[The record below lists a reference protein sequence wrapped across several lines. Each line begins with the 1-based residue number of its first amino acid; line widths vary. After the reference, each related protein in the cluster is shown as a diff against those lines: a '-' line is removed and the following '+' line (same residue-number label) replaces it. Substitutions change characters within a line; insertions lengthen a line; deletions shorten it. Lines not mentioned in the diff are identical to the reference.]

1 MPAVGKSFWGEAIAQ
16 AYSLQF
22 VDLDSYIAEQEHA
35 SIPALFAMY
44 GEGGF
49 REREQKYLKQIIDT
63 AAGDVIVASGGGT
76 PCFADNIQLMKN
88 AGTVIYLDA
97 DISQLLSNLEDSAE
111 VRPLLKGK
119 GDMGTHLE
127 ALLLKR
133 KSSYE
138 QAHFILQT
146 KDISI
151 ANFDKI
157 ITTCIGRH

>member
-1 MPAVGKSFWGEAIAQ
+1 MPAAGKSHWGDRVAQ
-16 AYSLQF
+16 AWSLQF
-22 VDLDSYIAEQEHA
+22 IDLDQYVAEQEHA
-35 SIPALFAMY
+35 SISALFAMY

-49 REREQKYLKQIIDT
+49 REREQKYLKQIIGA
-63 AAGDVIVASGGGT
+63 AAGDVVIACGGGT
-76 PCFADNIQLMKN
+76 PCFAENMQLMKS

-97 DISQLLSNLEDSAE
+97 DVPQLINNLTDSAE

-119 GDMGTHLE
+119 GDMGVHLE